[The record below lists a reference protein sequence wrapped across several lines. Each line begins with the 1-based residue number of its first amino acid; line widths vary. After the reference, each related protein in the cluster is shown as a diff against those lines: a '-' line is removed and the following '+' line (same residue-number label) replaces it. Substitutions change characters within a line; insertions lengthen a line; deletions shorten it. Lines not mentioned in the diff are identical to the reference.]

1 MKRRNGAEG
10 KARGNSPGIIFRVP
24 REFAAERRAKGG
36 KGMALGLGEK
46 DRRYQIIK
54 EKMSAKGLDALI
66 VINSAQINEKGF
78 VKYLTNYRS
87 ILYNLVVIF
96 PLHGEARL
104 LVPSPVQ
111 RYWANL
117 LGWIP
122 RVEDQMPNLDE
133 SLLRAIR
140 EMRLSKARIGLIN
153 MRIMSAGTYLA
164 LTKEFPEASIIDST
178 SIVEDARM
186 VKSEGEQALVRTAAD
201 LADLSFRVFSEFL
214 KPGVT
219 ERDIVAE
226 VDRELIKAG
235 AEDIFHLISS
245 KPGNL
250 FPYAPSDRAVEN
262 GDIAIFNTEL
272 SGPGGYWVQMVRTA
286 FVGKPKASVER
297 MYDILIEIGSAL
309 PGQLRPGK
317 KASEVAGWVRHEIIG
332 AGFEIGV
339 NFGHCLGL
347 DVVERPLV
355 HLKEE
360 TVLAPG
366 MVITVHP
373 QLVSKDK
380 DATVWLADTYLI
392 RESDAEALTKVDPME
407 IKMVG

>member
-1 MKRRNGAEG
+1 MVLDLR
-10 KARGNSPGIIFRVP
+10 
-24 REFAAERRAKGG
+24 
-36 KGMALGLGEK
+36 EK
-46 DRRYQIIK
+46 DRRYKIIK
-54 EKMSAKGLDALI
+54 EKMLAQGLDALI

-87 ILYNLVVIF
+87 ILYNLAVIF
-96 PLHGEARL
+96 PLRGEARL

-111 RYWANL
+111 KYWADL

-122 RVEDQMPNLDE
+122 RVDDQIPNLDE
-133 SLLRAIR
+133 SLLRAMR
-140 EMRLSKARIGLIN
+140 EMGLSKARIGLIN
-153 MRIMSAGTYLA
+153 TRIMPAETYLA
-164 LTKEFPEASIIDST
+164 LTKEFPGASIIDST
-178 SIVEDARM
+178 SIIEDARM
-186 VKSEGEQALVRTAAD
+186 VKSEGEQALVRTAAG
-201 LADLSFRVFSEFL
+201 LADLSFRVLSEFL

-226 VDRELIKAG
+226 VDRRLIKEG
-235 AEDIFHLISS
+235 AEDIFHLFTS

-250 FPYAPSDRAVEN
+250 FPYAPSDRTIEK

-272 SGPGGYWVQMVRTA
+272 SGPGGYWIQMVRTT

-317 KASEVAGWVRHEIIG
+317 KASEVAEWVRHEIIS

-339 NFGHCLGL
+339 NFGHGLGL

-355 HLKEE
+355 HVKEE
-360 TVLAPG
+360 TVLTPG

-392 RESDAEALTKVDPME
+392 REGDAEALTKVDPVEM
-407 IKMVG
+407 KMVG

>member
-1 MKRRNGAEG
+1 
-10 KARGNSPGIIFRVP
+10 V
-24 REFAAERRAKGG
+24 
-36 KGMALGLGEK
+36 L
-46 DRRYQIIK
+46 
-54 EKMSAKGLDALI
+54 
-66 VINSAQINEKGF
+66 
-78 VKYLTNYRS
+78 
-87 ILYNLVVIF
+87 
-96 PLHGEARL
+96 
-104 LVPSPVQ
+104 
-111 RYWANL
+111 
-117 LGWIP
+117 
-122 RVEDQMPNLDE
+122 
-133 SLLRAIR
+133 
-140 EMRLSKARIGLIN
+140 
-153 MRIMSAGTYLA
+153 
-164 LTKEFPEASIIDST
+164 
-178 SIVEDARM
+178 
-186 VKSEGEQALVRTAAD
+186 
-201 LADLSFRVFSEFL
+201 SEFL

-235 AEDIFHLISS
+235 VEDIFHLISS

-250 FPYAPSDRAVEN
+250 FPYAPSDRAIEK

-272 SGPGGYWVQMVRTA
+272 SGPGGYWVQMVRTT

-317 KASEVAGWVRHEIIG
+317 KASEVAEWVRHKIIG

-355 HLKEE
+355 HVKEE
-360 TVLAPG
+360 TVLTPG

-392 RESDAEALTKVDPME
+392 REGDAEALTKVDPAE
-407 IKMVG
+407 IKTIG